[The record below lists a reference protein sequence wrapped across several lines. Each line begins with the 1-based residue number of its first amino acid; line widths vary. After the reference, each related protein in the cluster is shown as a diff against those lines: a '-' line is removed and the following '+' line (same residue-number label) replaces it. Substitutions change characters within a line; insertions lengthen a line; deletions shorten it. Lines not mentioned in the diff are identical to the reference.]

1 IWETSRADEGT
12 ISATGAN
19 IVARAVMA
27 VADAEQTVTV
37 DGVEYDAEKIKA
49 LVAERHELATD
60 IVDLRD
66 RLRRADSHLQAR
78 TAALTRVIARDR
90 QETAIV
96 VGGTC
101 YFPGRVREIIEQY
114 RTAKRAG
121 W

>member
-1 IWETSRADEGT
+1 
-12 ISATGAN
+12 
-19 IVARAVMA
+19 MP
-27 VADAEQTVTV
+27 TVTV
-37 DGVEYDAEKIKA
+37 DGVRYDAEKIKS
-49 LVAERHELATD
+49 LVAERHQLATD

-66 RLRRADSHLQAR
+66 KLRRNDTHLQAR
-78 TAALTRVIARDR
+78 TAALTRVLARDR

-96 VGGTC
+96 VGGTS